1 MKWKVVLVIALVL
14 VALAFVQ
21 VPPAAAGNPIFCS
34 GLPTA
39 ERTLSCLE
47 TWHADVLAGC
57 DPQVWLKESPFLA
70 KLAPMLKQTSDR
82 VACAFGNFKY
92 HRLWEQAQMYP
103 QDAPKSATEVSPV
116 WNLRNAARHFND
128 EEAFCQMFNAGQGVF
143 AVNQWTERK
152 FIRYRF
158 QFCDDPQHALAKC
171 W

>member
-1 MKWKVVLVIALVL
+1 MRIRMLFVIALVL
-14 VALAFVQ
+14 VALVGVQ
-21 VPPAAAGNPIFCS
+21 VPPAAAGNPVFCQ
-34 GLPTA
+34 GLATPDQ
-39 ERTLSCLE
+39 TLVCLE
-47 TWHADVLAGC
+47 TWHPDVWNADPG
-57 DPQVWLKESPFLA
+57 VWLTESPFLV
-70 KLAPMLKQTSDR
+70 KLAGLVKQPLER
-82 VACAFGNFKY
+82 VARGYGVFKY

-116 WNLRNAARHFND
+116 WNLRNAARHYDD
-128 EEAFCQMFNAGQGVF
+128 EEAFRQMFNAGQGVF